1 MRSSRPV
8 VTGVLVFTLEVG
20 LTGICLN
27 KVCMVV
33 WTMTCTRC
41 FYHLNCLGYRGRLDH
56 RTHKVVWTIKK
67 STEVVWTCRLKC
79 INFSADYKLCYMS
92 FGLASDRLC

>member
-1 MRSSRPV
+1 M
-8 VTGVLVFTLEVG
+8 
-20 LTGICLN
+20 
-27 KVCMVV
+27 
-33 WTMTCTRC
+33 
-41 FYHLNCLGYRGRLDH
+41 
-56 RTHKVVWTIKK
+56 WTIEPTRSFGPL

>member
-41 FYHLNCLGYRGRLDH
+41 FYHLNCLGYR
-56 RTHKVVWTIKK
+56 VVWTIEP
-67 STEVVWTCRLKC
+67 TR
-79 INFSADYKLCYMS
+79 S
-92 FGLASDRLC
+92 FGPLKNLPRSFGPVD